1 MLRLALFDLDDTL
14 YHHSLGMG
22 DEIVRRMNEYVARY
36 LGISPDEAFALRRKE
51 AVRYG
56 TTLEWLRAEK
66 GFSDVEAYFAA
77 VHPEGEEHLIREDP
91 ELARVLDALEL
102 PKAVLTN
109 SPSEHARR
117 VLAKLGVA
125 DRFEAIYDI
134 RFNGLRGKPWPEA
147 YRRSCAA
154 MGAAV
159 EETVFVDDLPKYVR
173 GFLDLGG
180 RAFLIDESGRFPG
193 EELPRITSLSQLPAL
208 VAGQGF
214 QP

>member
-36 LGISPDEAFALRRKE
+36 LGISPEEAFALRRKE

-66 GFSDVEAYFAA
+66 GFADVEAYFAA
-77 VHPEGEEHLIREDP
+77 VHPEGEEHLLGEDP
-91 ELARVLDALEL
+91 ELARTLDALEL

-134 RFNGLRGKPWPEA
+134 RFNGLRGKPWPDS
-147 YRRSCAA
+147 YRRTCAA
-154 MGAAV
+154 MGATI

-180 RAFLIDESGRFPG
+180 RAFLIDESGRFAG
-193 EELPRITSLSQLPAL
+193 EELPRITSLAELPARIATL
-208 VAGQGF
+208 
-214 QP
+214 